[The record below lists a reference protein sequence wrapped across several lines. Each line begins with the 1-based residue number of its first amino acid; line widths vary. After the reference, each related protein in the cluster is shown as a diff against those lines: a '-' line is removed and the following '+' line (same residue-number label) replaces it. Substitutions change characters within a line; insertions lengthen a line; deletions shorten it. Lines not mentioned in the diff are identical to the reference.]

1 VSRCLTADRSLRAKR
16 FELIPSPRRRQATRA
31 DFREKWIGISAKV
44 SLEVARIFLLSGN
57 MFRIVAATIA
67 VRESCN
73 YSYARDQFF
82 STREKSAI
90 RDHGEGI
97 CRRAKWIFPSIVRP
111 TYKIEFF
118 YEIKL

>member
-1 VSRCLTADRSLRAKR
+1 MSDGRSEFAGEKVRTYSL
-16 FELIPSPRRRQATRA
+16 PSPSPGDAGGLPREMDR
-31 DFREKWIGISAKV
+31 DFAKV

-111 TYKIEFF
+111 TYKIESF